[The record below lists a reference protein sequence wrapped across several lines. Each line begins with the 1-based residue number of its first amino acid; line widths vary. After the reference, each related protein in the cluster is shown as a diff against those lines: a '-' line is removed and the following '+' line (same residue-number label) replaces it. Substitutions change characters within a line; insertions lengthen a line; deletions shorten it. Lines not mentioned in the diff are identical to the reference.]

1 MIFHTPLL
9 LALLPLASAAGV
21 HKLKLKKLQPSN
33 NNPALEG
40 AYLAD
45 NSKSSLTPG
54 ADMCTHTPCAISD
67 VQVDRYDSSGSS
79 TYKANGSEFSIRYG
93 SGSMEGFV
101 SQDILTIGD
110 LKISR
115 QDFAEAT
122 KEPGLAFAFGR
133 FDGILGLG
141 YDTIS
146 VNHITPPFYNMINQG
161 LLDEPVFSFRLGSS
175 DQDGGEAVFGGID
188 HAAYTGKIT
197 YVPVRRKAY
206 WEIELQKVRFGD
218 DELELENTGAAIDT
232 GTSLIAL
239 PTDIAEMLNT
249 QIGAKK
255 SWNGQY
261 QLDCSKV
268 PDLPEL
274 SFYFDGQA
282 YPLKGSDYIL
292 EIQGTCISAF
302 TGLDINVPGGSL
314 WIIGDAFLRKYFT
327 VYDLGRN
334 AVGFAKTSIAFAGR
348 GVESEEKKGFKSGS
362 KTTKMI
368 VKNVPFEA
376 TKKDI
381 QALFGCVNALS
392 WARNG
397 ELLLSGGD
405 DTTVRIWGIDPADT
419 SKDYPFVCR
428 SVIHTG
434 HTANIFSA
442 QMLPYSSRI
451 ATVAGDHQIRVFDIG
466 EATLTSGTNRKETSY
481 STRQSLIH
489 KLRCHDDR
497 VKRIVTEHSPDL
509 FLTVAEDGTVRQH
522 DLRTSHD
529 CRREPCPIPLVK
541 VNHELST
548 LSLSPLT
555 PHLFVVAGESPFGY
569 LFDRRHVGRNLRTEW
584 GTPKA
589 PAGETRR
596 QRRRSEHITGARMSA
611 SNGHEHKSSLEKEKS
626 PGPTDYGGMDID
638 AESSSSQLNTGSDLA
653 ECSGSEES
661 QTDPID
667 QEDGMIDDDDDDE
680 DNYLGFEDPRQD
692 AESNY
697 LPSVSVVLPRQRY
710 SGARNVATIKDV
722 NFLGPNDEL
731 VASGSDD
738 GNFFLWHKA
747 TGVLHGIYEGD
758 SSVVNMIEG
767 HPYLPLVAVSGIDHT
782 VKASTC
788 ALLPYQNTCVLTQ
801 IHQLFAPSNNP
812 LSHFS
817 RTENAT
823 TIMESNARLTRPQ
836 LSRYGIATLLAQAR
850 LQLALD
856 GPNEECRNQ

>member
-45 NSKSSLTPG
+45 KYGASVQSPLMGAGGAGRRLNRHTSQDGEQLLWTQDGHNVPLSNFMNAQYYSEITLGTPPQTFKVILDTGSSNLWVPSVQ
-54 ADMCTHTPCAISD
+54 CTSIACFLHTK
-67 VQVDRYDSSGSS
+67 YDSSGSS

-175 DQDGGEAVFGGID
+175 DQDGGEAVFGDID

-206 WEIELQKVRFGD
+206 WEVELQKVRFGD

-334 AVGFAKTSIAFAGR
+334 AVGFAK
-348 GVESEEKKGFKSGS
+348 
-362 KTTKMI
+362 
-368 VKNVPFEA
+368 
-376 TKKDI
+376 
-381 QALFGCVNALS
+381 
-392 WARNG
+392 
-397 ELLLSGGD
+397 
-405 DTTVRIWGIDPADT
+405 
-419 SKDYPFVCR
+419 
-428 SVIHTG
+428 
-434 HTANIFSA
+434 
-442 QMLPYSSRI
+442 
-451 ATVAGDHQIRVFDIG
+451 
-466 EATLTSGTNRKETSY
+466 
-481 STRQSLIH
+481 ST
-489 KLRCHDDR
+489 
-497 VKRIVTEHSPDL
+497 
-509 FLTVAEDGTVRQH
+509 
-522 DLRTSHD
+522 
-529 CRREPCPIPLVK
+529 
-541 VNHELST
+541 
-548 LSLSPLT
+548 
-555 PHLFVVAGESPFGY
+555 
-569 LFDRRHVGRNLRTEW
+569 
-584 GTPKA
+584 
-589 PAGETRR
+589 
-596 QRRRSEHITGARMSA
+596 
-611 SNGHEHKSSLEKEKS
+611 
-626 PGPTDYGGMDID
+626 
-638 AESSSSQLNTGSDLA
+638 
-653 ECSGSEES
+653 
-661 QTDPID
+661 
-667 QEDGMIDDDDDDE
+667 
-680 DNYLGFEDPRQD
+680 
-692 AESNY
+692 
-697 LPSVSVVLPRQRY
+697 
-710 SGARNVATIKDV
+710 
-722 NFLGPNDEL
+722 
-731 VASGSDD
+731 
-738 GNFFLWHKA
+738 
-747 TGVLHGIYEGD
+747 
-758 SSVVNMIEG
+758 
-767 HPYLPLVAVSGIDHT
+767 
-782 VKASTC
+782 
-788 ALLPYQNTCVLTQ
+788 
-801 IHQLFAPSNNP
+801 
-812 LSHFS
+812 
-817 RTENAT
+817 
-823 TIMESNARLTRPQ
+823 
-836 LSRYGIATLLAQAR
+836 
-850 LQLALD
+850 
-856 GPNEECRNQ
+856 